1 MATYAQ
7 TQAAITE
14 GLTGFTHFFNAMRP
28 LASRE
33 SGPIAAALEDP
44 EVWFGMIVDGHHVA
58 PVMLRLALRSA
69 SRPMLVSDAMPP
81 VGGSRSTFTLYGRDI
96 IVRGTCCFTR
106 DGTLAGTALD
116 MANAVRNSVRLLGLP
131 LPEALR
137 LASLAP
143 AAFLGFDD
151 RLGRIAPGYRAD
163 MVAVDPEEVEVLS
176 TWVAGQELLVP
187 GAVKAIC

>member
-1 MATYAQ
+1 
-7 TQAAITE
+7 
-14 GLTGFTHFFNAMRP
+14 
-28 LASRE
+28 
-33 SGPIAAALEDP
+33 
-44 EVWFGMIVDGHHVA
+44 
-58 PVMLRLALRSA
+58 
-69 SRPMLVSDAMPP
+69 
-81 VGGSRSTFTLYGRDI
+81 
-96 IVRGTCCFTR
+96 
-106 DGTLAGTALD
+106 

-143 AAFLGFDD
+143 AAFLGFND